1 MSDVFKEHHLNLLDA
16 VYRQDHEIIVK
27 LSENLKIDFNNLT
40 EDDINKLREF
50 ETKNQQYL
58 INKIRLNDVHE
69 KHRMRLDWFILGFAF
84 IYLPSITFIPLTET
98 GYRVADTIL
107 GVVVGVLIGS
117 VLGYWY
123 DGVAH
128 KKED

>member
-1 MSDVFKEHHLNLLDA
+1 MTDVFKNNHLNLLDA
-16 VYRQDHEIIVK
+16 VYSQDNEILQK
-27 LSENLKIDFNNLT
+27 LGDNLKIDLNNLT
-40 EDDINKLREF
+40 EDDINKLRAF
-50 ETKNQQYL
+50 ETEHQKSL
-58 INKIRLNDVHE
+58 INKIRSNELHE
-69 KHRMRLDWFILGFAF
+69 KHRMKLDWFILGFAF
-84 IYLPSITFIPLTET
+84 VYLPSITFIPLTET